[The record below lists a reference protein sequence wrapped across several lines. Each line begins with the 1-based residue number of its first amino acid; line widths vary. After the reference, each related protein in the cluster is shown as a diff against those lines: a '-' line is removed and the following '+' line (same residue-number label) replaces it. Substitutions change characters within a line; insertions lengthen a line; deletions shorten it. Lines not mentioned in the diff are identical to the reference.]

1 MEKASKCVVTGGAG
15 FIGSHLVDRLSVKT
29 SNITVIDNLS
39 SGSLENIKMH
49 IGKPYLT
56 FIKADLKSP
65 DSEWVKEFVDA
76 DVVYHLAANPE
87 VRVSVTDPKIH
98 FDENVVTT
106 FNVLEACRKGDV
118 RYLVFASSSTV
129 YGDARTIPTPEDHP
143 LEPISVYGACK
154 LVCENLMISYAKLYG
169 IKCLILRYA
178 NIIGPR
184 SNHGVIIDFVK
195 KLKNNPRKL
204 EILGD
209 GSQKK
214 SYLYIDDAV
223 EATIHLFQKFKEDRK
238 EYDIYNVGNYD
249 WITVKEIAGIVAEEM
264 RLGSVSY
271 VFKPG
276 TRDGRGWPGDV
287 KFMLLDISKLKSTG
301 WRPRWSSKEA
311 VRKTVKQILAKNY

>member
-29 SNITVIDNLS
+29 SNVRVIDNLS

-56 FIKADLKSP
+56 FVKADLKSL

-106 FNVLEACRKGDV
+106 FNVLEACRKGNV

-154 LVCENLMISYAKLYG
+154 LACENLMISYAKLYG
-169 IKCLILRYA
+169 IRCLILRYA

-184 SNHGVIIDFVK
+184 SRHGVIIDFVK
-195 KLKNNPRKL
+195 KLKNDPRKL

-209 GSQKK
+209 GTQKK
-214 SYLYIDDAV
+214 SYIHVEDAV
-223 EATIHLFQKFKEDRK
+223 TATMHLLQNSK
-238 EYDIYNVGNYD
+238 
-249 WITVKEIAGIVAEEM
+249 AAEENTLFITSETRIGS
-264 RLGSVSY
+264 RL
-271 VFKPG
+271 
-276 TRDGRGWPGDV
+276 RR
-287 KFMLLDISKLKSTG
+287 
-301 WRPRWSSKEA
+301 
-311 VRKTVKQILAKNY
+311 